1 MDDSGPHGYRKDMMT
16 EVLHGI
22 PRPREE
28 SDLARVVGTL
38 RRSGPLGLDELCD
51 QPDFVDWP
59 ARRVEQ
65 AVITAWSDNLIFI
78 DPRDL
83 LVAL

>member
-1 MDDSGPHGYRKDMMT
+1 MT
-16 EVLHGI
+16 EAPRSI
-22 PRPREE
+22 PLPRDEN
-28 SDLARVVGTL
+28 DLARVVGTL

-51 QPDFVDWP
+51 EPELVDGP
-59 ARRVEQ
+59 VRRVEQ
-65 AVITAWSDNLIFI
+65 AVVTAWSHNLIFI

>member
-1 MDDSGPHGYRKDMMT
+1 MVSSSVYIRTLNRLRIPHSSTCR
-16 EVLHGI
+16 
-22 PRPREE
+22 
-28 SDLARVVGTL
+28 AQVGTL

-65 AVITAWSDNLIFI
+65 AVITAWSDNLIFV

>member
-1 MDDSGPHGYRKDMMT
+1 
-16 EVLHGI
+16 
-22 PRPREE
+22 
-28 SDLARVVGTL
+28 VVGTL

-51 QPDFVDWP
+51 EPELVDWP
-59 ARRVEQ
+59 VRRVEQ
-65 AVITAWSDNLIFI
+65 AVVTAWSHNLIFI